1 MSHYKCSNCGSLLG
15 QGYGFC
21 KDCTP
26 KEYLDFMQ
34 EVDRRT
40 KSNGCGCFLTEKLKY
55 YERLMVTI
63 GLYDKYKNAVEAYNR
78 CLPLEEPEIALLS
91 LEGLKANVLKIVESL
106 RKDID
111 KLEEKVN
118 ES

>member
-15 QGYGFC
+15 QSYGFC

-26 KEYLDFMQ
+26 KDYLAFTQ

-40 KSNGCGCFLTEKLKY
+40 KLNRCGSFLTEKLKA
-55 YERLMVTI
+55 YERLIVTI
-63 GLYDKYKNAVEAYNR
+63 GLYDKYKTAVEAYNR
-78 CLPLEEPEIALLS
+78 SLPIEEPELALLS
-91 LEGLKANVLKIVESL
+91 LEELKANVLKIVESL

-111 KLEEKVN
+111 KLEEKIN